1 MQSSA
6 KWIFNHRR
14 TRNRGR
20 RQGTAAGNDG
30 RAGEKALF
38 IIRLIDGINEVVGR
52 IVSVV
57 AIFFAAIIIYDVIM
71 RYAFGN
77 PTRWAFD
84 VTKQLYGFYFIM
96 LGGYALRHQ
105 SHVRVDL
112 VTARLGDCARRL
124 VEALGYL
131 IFFFPFAIIF
141 ARESW
146 KFAMTSWN
154 QGEVTYGAVSLPV
167 YPLKMAMF
175 VASVLLL
182 IQGISEFLKLVLNR
196 TNDLAPMEPADV
208 R

>member
-1 MQSSA
+1 MP
-6 KWIFNHRR
+6 
-14 TRNRGR
+14 
-20 RQGTAAGNDG
+20 
-30 RAGEKALF
+30 
-38 IIRLIDGINEVVGR
+38 IIRLIDAINEVVGR
-52 IVSVV
+52 IVAVT
-57 AIFFAAIIIYDVIM
+57 AIIFAGIIIYDVIM
-71 RYAFGN
+71 RYVLGD

-105 SHVRVDL
+105 AHVRVDL
-112 VTARLGDCARRL
+112 ITARLSPGARRV

-131 IFFFPFAIIF
+131 IFFFPFAFIF

-146 KFAMTSWN
+146 KFALTSWN

-175 VASVLLL
+175 VAAVLLL
-182 IQGISEFLKLVLNR
+182 IQGISEFLKLILNR